1 MHERVEKRVHLTNLR
16 QLGFGECRR
25 FGGGLVKG
33 VIFWG
38 ISRFVPP
45 QGETELPFD
54 YDDAEAQ
61 PDDLSANFH
70 EYHAAW
76 QSQFNEAGY
85 RPVGWQKIRS
95 SRDPN
100 HIDSGSVIYLSAD
113 SRLIGILNLIIVAD
127 ETKPSGIRVTE
138 GCSVIAHLDDRRTIT
153 TTNLGIYLDPRPG
166 AKVVQRRGAALRE
179 LHLHATRL
187 ADRAGR
193 SVRTFGGWPEIRAAM
208 QEDDLRNFLHR
219 RDVRQL
225 FVSNPAPMAQGTATA
240 RNDPRAET

>member
-1 MHERVEKRVHLTNLR
+1 MHERVEKRVYLTNLR

-100 HIDSGSVIYLSAD
+100 HIDSGSGIYLSAD

-138 GCSVIAHLDDRRTIT
+138 GCSVIAHLDDHRTIT
-153 TTNLGIYLDPRPG
+153 TTNLGIYLDPRHSS
-166 AKVVQRRGAALRE
+166 RRPRRSLRPHCWRLARDPRRDARGRPPEFSPPPRRSAALRFE
-179 LHLHATRL
+179 PGADGSRHRYRAKRPSRRNVSTCRRVL
-187 ADRAGR
+187 ARFI
-193 SVRTFGGWPEIRAAM
+193 SHVCE
-208 QEDDLRNFLHR
+208 
-219 RDVRQL
+219 
-225 FVSNPAPMAQGTATA
+225 
-240 RNDPRAET
+240 